1 MGHGRVAA
9 GYRARRGPVPSH
21 ELSCLLP
28 RVLEVGDGR
37 VATGRRSGVLRVRPA
52 APPARPSSGV
62 GQPTMVLW
70 CGVVWCGV
78 VWRGDLC
85 ALTGSGSR
93 ALTRPIRSRGLA
105 ARRSGPARDGWDAA
119 ESCDS
124 AVLPVVSLADQISRG
139 PLDATTRL
147 AKNSRDDQ
155 GPRAVYELPILHR
168 VADRACKLHAAHRA
182 HNDRCARASPCSNSG
197 CDRCPFTVH
206 QGRRLQLSS
215 VSLLSRIHSSDQRV
229 RVEEI

>member
-1 MGHGRVAA
+1 M
-9 GYRARRGPVPSH
+9 
-21 ELSCLLP
+21 
-28 RVLEVGDGR
+28 GDGSR

-52 APPARPSSGV
+52 APPARPSPGV
-62 GQPTMVLW
+62 GQPTVVL
-70 CGVVWCGV
+70 CCGV

-93 ALTRPIRSRGLA
+93 ALTRPIRSRRGLA

-139 PLDATTRL
+139 ALDATTRL

-155 GPRAVYELPILHR
+155 GPRAVFQLPMPILQHR

-229 RVEEI
+229 RVEEILQRACLEQLHQEPKNILPILF

>member
-9 GYRARRGPVPSH
+9 GYRARRGPLPSH

-28 RVLEVGDGR
+28 RVLAVGDGSR

-62 GQPTMVLW
+62 GQPTVVL
-70 CGVVWCGV
+70 CCGV

-93 ALTRPIRSRGLA
+93 ALTRPIRSRRGLA

-139 PLDATTRL
+139 ALDATTRL

-155 GPRAVYELPILHR
+155 GPRAVFELPILHR
-168 VADRACKLHAAHRA
+168 VADRARKLHAVHRA
-182 HNDRCARASPCSNSG
+182 HKKR
-197 CDRCPFTVH
+197 
-206 QGRRLQLSS
+206 SS
-215 VSLLSRIHSSDQRV
+215 KHILWSLEDQKNV
-229 RVEEI
+229 T